1 MWTHCDGTLP
11 LSSFPSSSAPLVL
24 DSSSMDKSLS
34 DRVGFRQDEYCHAR
48 RSHVT
53 STSNM
58 ATSDGTYSEE
68 RSEVQS
74 WTVLSKMGSMLP
86 EQLQGSI
93 RQLANTTAPRA
104 SLGPRRLQQM
114 WKGGE
119 KGKQAETR
127 AGSPRDQPAVPDR
140 RNLDM
145 AFAGGKGFVSL
156 VASVAAVVRSASG
169 DSGVDWRSGSQ
180 GLCRLQLPRF
190 VED

>member
-1 MWTHCDGTLP
+1 MWTHCDGTRP

-24 DSSSMDKSLS
+24 DSSFMDKSLA
-34 DRVGFRQDEYCHAR
+34 DRIGFRQDKYCHAR

-68 RSEVQS
+68 RSEIQS
-74 WTVLSKMGSMLP
+74 WTVLSRMGSMLP

-93 RQLANTTAPRA
+93 RQLANTAAPRA
-104 SLGPRRLQQM
+104 SLGPKGLRQM
-114 WKGGE
+114 LKGGE

-127 AGSPRDQPAVPDR
+127 AGSSRDQPTVPDR

-145 AFAGGKGFVSL
+145 AFAGGKGFVSML
-156 VASVAAVVRSASG
+156 ASVAAVVRSASG

-180 GLCRLQLPRF
+180 GLCRLQRREF
-190 VED
+190 C